1 MALIKCPEC
10 GRENVS
16 EHAYNCPNCGYPIN
30 RNVITPSTSETVI
43 STSQK
48 ANTQK
53 QIIIFIIISIFV
65 TLLCFAFYRAS
76 RCKYPGCHN
85 TKLKS
90 SDYCSK
96 HYTKSTYSYSNS
108 GRASSYT
115 AYTTE
120 NTTTGNE
127 GAVNKAKS
135 YLKHTAFSYS
145 GLIDQLEYEGFSHS
159 EATYGADH
167 CNADWDEQAVNKA
180 KSYISHTAFSYSGM
194 IEQLEYEGFTESQA
208 KHGADKCGADWY
220 EQAVKKA
227 KSYREHSNNMDG
239 SRLIEQLEYEGF
251 TYDQASYGEKNSK

>member
-30 RNVITPSTSETVI
+30 PNVIKPNTSETVI
-43 STSQK
+43 NTSKKTNMQK
-48 ANTQK
+48 RIIVFAFIS
-53 QIIIFIIISIFV
+53 IIIF
-65 TLLCFAFYRAS
+65 LLCFAFYKAS

-85 TKLKS
+85 SRLKS
-90 SDYCSK
+90 EDYCSK
-96 HYTKSTYSYSNS
+96 HYYKKTNSYSNY
-108 GRASSYT
+108 SSI
-115 AYTTE
+115 YTTE
-120 NTTTGNE
+120 NITTGNE

-167 CNADWDEQAVNKA
+167 CNADWDEQAVSSA
-180 KSYISHTAFSYSGM
+180 KSYLSHTAFSYSGL
-194 IEQLEYEGFTESQA
+194 IDQLEYEGFTESQA
-208 KHGADKCGADWY
+208 QHGADKCGADWY

-227 KSYREHSNNMDG
+227 KSYREHNNNMDG